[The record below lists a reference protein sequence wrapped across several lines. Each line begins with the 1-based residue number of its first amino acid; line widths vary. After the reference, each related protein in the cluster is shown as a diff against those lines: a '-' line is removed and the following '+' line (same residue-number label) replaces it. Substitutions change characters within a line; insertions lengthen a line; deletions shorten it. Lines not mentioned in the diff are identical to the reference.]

1 MPINNTAIIFLKRNK
16 AMFNSKENGFSLVEL
31 IVVLIITAIL
41 AQLGFVAFN
50 RYLRRTRAFAA
61 KIALINIKREC
72 ESDNDLELAEK
83 YTTLA
88 PAGYS
93 LFSGNLGDCNGN
105 NGLITARPNNPDKL
119 PEYQYDFSK
128 RDSVECSKNSSD
140 NFFKEC
146 QSLKQKLESNKFVV
160 KDSYLE
166 RECSAYAVVEGR
178 TWDLAQSNAQKLGGN
193 LVTVNDEK
201 ENNWLTS
208 KVKWLKPPN
217 PEYGAYGWNDGS
229 SGTYPNGFKNE
240 GGGKIISY
248 WIGLKEKDEVKGL
261 SNQYSASIEEQRKN
275 VEWADGT
282 PVEYMNQGRTDGGNG
297 VNEDYF
303 VLNNRGYFNDI
314 EDPNNPTYSS
324 DWQQVQYGIA
334 EIDKCKT

>member
-1 MPINNTAIIFLKRNK
+1 
-16 AMFNSKENGFSLVEL
+16 MFNSKENGFSLIEL

-41 AQLGFVAFN
+41 AQIGFVFFN
-50 RYLRRTRAFAA
+50 KYKRRARAFAA
-61 KIALINIKREC
+61 KTALINIKKEC
-72 ESDNDLELAEK
+72 ESNSDLKLTEEF
-83 YTTLA
+83 TTLT

-93 LFSGNLGDCNGN
+93 LFSGNIGDCNGN
-105 NGLITARPNNPDKL
+105 NGLIVARPNNPDRL

-128 RDSVECSKNSSD
+128 RGSVECSQNSSD
-140 NFFKEC
+140 NFFKNC
-146 QSLKQKLESNKFVV
+146 DSLKNKLESNKFVV

-166 RECSAYAVVEGR
+166 RGCSAYAVVEGR
-178 TWDLAQSNAQKLGGN
+178 TWDLAQSNAQKIGGN

-208 KVKWLKPPN
+208 NIKWLKPPKPN
-217 PEYGAYGWNDGS
+217 YGAYGWNDGS
-229 SGTYPNGFKNE
+229 SGKYPNGFKNE

-248 WIGLKEKDEVKGL
+248 WIGLKEKDELKGL
-261 SNQYSASIEEQRKN
+261 SNQSSEKIEEQRKN

-282 PVEYMNQGRTDGGNG
+282 PVEYMNQGRTDAGNG

-314 EDPNNPTYSS
+314 EDPTNPTYSS

-334 EIDKCKT
+334 EIDKCNT